1 MLAQQLAALPQTCL
15 RNDRRSAYEQFGMGL
30 DEALAHEF
38 ALGQQTLASGEAS
51 RGARLFESGAGRGG
65 QRL

>member
-1 MLAQQLAALPQTCL
+1 
-15 RNDRRSAYEQFGMGL
+15 MGL

-65 QRL
+65 QRLDAS